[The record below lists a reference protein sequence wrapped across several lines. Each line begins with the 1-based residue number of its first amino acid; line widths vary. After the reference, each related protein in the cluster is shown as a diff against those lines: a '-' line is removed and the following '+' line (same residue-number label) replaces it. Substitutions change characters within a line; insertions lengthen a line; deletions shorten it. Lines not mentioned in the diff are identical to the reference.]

1 MTKEPGG
8 SCGVSVAEG
17 GNGQARSQSGMLGVV
32 EAGLLQDEAG
42 LVRLLK
48 FKELIGQLEEVVR
61 RTSGDAENLGAMMKR
76 FAGFSATG
84 VELGESLV
92 GERLVGIDLQGFL
105 QGPEGGLLLF
115 VIKLEEAE
123 PGSQVQGIGL
133 EFQMF
138 LEHADGFSEAAS
150 LAVVVRG
157 AAGGHRDL
165 HAGFN
170 GFLCDVLKSFL

>member
-1 MTKEPGG
+1 
-8 SCGVSVAEG
+8 
-17 GNGQARSQSGMLGVV
+17 MLRVV
-32 EAGLLQDEAG
+32 EAGLLQDKAG
-42 LVRLLK
+42 QMRFLE
-48 FKELIGQLEEVVR
+48 FKELIGQLEEVIR
-61 RTSGDAENLGAMMKR
+61 RTSGDAENLGAMMER
-76 FAGFSATG
+76 FVGVSVTG

-92 GERLVGIDLQGFL
+92 GERLVGIDLEGFL
-105 QGPEGGLLLF
+105 QGSEGCLLLF
-115 VIKLEEAE
+115 VIELEQAE
-123 PGSQVQGIGL
+123 TGSQVQGIGL